1 MKQSDQREIQIK
13 SMQEATTDHA
23 VRVKIMSYKSLLQ
36 SNIKSQMYFQSMW
49 FLQYSKLKNGC

>member
-36 SNIKSQMYFQSMW
+36 SNIKSQMYFQSM
-49 FLQYSKLKNGC
+49 